1 VGFIILLTLSS
12 INRISLVKSNA
23 IKVTVALIYTLSA
36 VAVYAYNGSINWKYG
51 LILSF
56 GNAAGG
62 WFMSRWSVNKGDK
75 FVKKALIIM
84 VLAMAIKLWFPD
96 FYSIL
101 ANEII
106 DFF

>member
-1 VGFIILLTLSS
+1 
-12 INRISLVKSNA
+12 
-23 IKVTVALIYTLSA
+23 
-36 VAVYAYNGSINWKYG
+36 
-51 LILSF
+51 
-56 GNAAGG
+56 
-62 WFMSRWSVNKGDK
+62 
-75 FVKKALIIM
+75 M